1 MLRVMAIVHQ
11 RPSITRH
18 NTVLTAIFWEIQVS
32 LNVSNLDF
40 TGAKDDGGMVK
51 TGAIRAAKLQ

>member
-18 NTVLTAIFWEIQVS
+18 NTVLTAIFWEIQV
-32 LNVSNLDF
+32 
-40 TGAKDDGGMVK
+40 K
-51 TGAIRAAKLQ
+51 TQCLQSGFYWS